1 MGLSLDASGQL
12 FSEGSPVELT
22 LAVQDDAQ
30 HLAIAQI
37 LQKNWQNLGIKVE
50 LQPKPYEQLVSDLEA
65 RSYEMVLIDIDLS
78 ETPDPDP
85 YQFWAESQIEGGQN
99 YAQWQNTT
107 ASTYLEQARQTSSI
121 ELRKKLYRN
130 FQVLF
135 DEELPS
141 LPLFYSVY
149 NYAVKDS
156 IKELRFGPIYNP
168 ADRFNNVHLWY
179 ILTGVE

>member
-1 MGLSLDASGQL
+1 MTDRSVIFRGRSRGID
-12 FSEGSPVELT
+12 P
-22 LAVQDDAQ
+22 AVQDDAQ

-37 LQKNWQNLGIKVE
+37 LQKNWQNLGSSRIAA
-50 LQPKPYEQLVSDLEA
+50 QPYDQLVGDLEV
-65 RSYEMVLIDIDLS
+65 RSYEMALIDIDLS

-85 YQFWAESQIEGGQN
+85 YQFWAESQIEAGQN

-107 ASTYLEQARQTSSI
+107 ASTYLEQARQTSNI

-156 IKELRFGPIYNP
+156 IKDIRFGPIYNP

>member
-1 MGLSLDASGQL
+1 M
-12 FSEGSPVELT
+12 
-22 LAVQDDAQ
+22 
-30 HLAIAQI
+30 
-37 LQKNWQNLGIKVE
+37 
-50 LQPKPYEQLVSDLEA
+50 QPKPYDQLVGDLEV
-65 RSYEMVLIDIDLS
+65 RSYEMALIDIDLS

-85 YQFWAESQIEGGQN
+85 YQFWAESQIEAGQN

-141 LPLFYSVY
+141 LPLFFIVCITMLSRIRSKTFALVRSTTLPT
-149 NYAVKDS
+149 V
-156 IKELRFGPIYNP
+156 LTTCIYG
-168 ADRFNNVHLWY
+168 
-179 ILTGVE
+179 IS